1 MDFVYVY
8 ITIWHWHSTFQS
20 NTTKPFILYIY
31 KWFRI
36 GTHFKIAIELK
47 AIDVSVCV
55 RSDESP
61 FQRHVKA
68 NKRFRWTFIIVIIY
82 RCVMSCV
89 YLAVAVV
96 TWCIKI
102 NKFPDPE
109 GCSPF
114 QLWDS
119 TAIKPNKSLYYRQQK
134 AIYHTIRHQIA
145 FISNTTV
152 TFHHNRTVMFSSQTN
167 SVYLFVLISSL
178 SDWLRIYNLQLTCKN
193 IRHNFKWSHSIAFM
207 MNKIDEK
214 PKKTFS
220 DIPKTDCNN

>member
-31 KWFRI
+31 KWFKI

-82 RCVMSCV
+82 RCVMLCV

-109 GCSPF
+109 GCSSF

-134 AIYHTIRHQIA
+134 AIYHTIRQQIA

-152 TFHHNRTVMFSSQTN
+152 TFHHNRTVCFLRKQIPFI
-167 SVYLFVLISSL
+167 YLF
-178 SDWLRIYNLQLTCKN
+178 WFRLQLTCKN

-214 PKKTFS
+214 PKKNFFWH
-220 DIPKTDCNN
+220 PKNRL